1 MAASDDE
8 PMHLYEVFQ
17 NCFNKIAN
25 KQPEK
30 PGFQSPYGSTMDNG
44 MTYGSGGGG
53 GGGGGGAFGPSVGGP
68 GGGPGGGGGGGPGGG
83 GGGGGGG
90 GAVEGAT
97 YPPDS
102 PYFPFGSRGVPP
114 SVVTPTPATANPA
127 APTGTNGARLP
138 NPTVGAAAVKRK
150 KDTLDGAAD
159 GEVVTTQHWAP
170 TLLLSS
176 EQRGNVHLLAPMT
189 LRS

>member
-1 MAASDDE
+1 M
-8 PMHLYEVFQ
+8 VVV
-17 NCFNKIAN
+17 
-25 KQPEK
+25 
-30 PGFQSPYGSTMDNG
+30 
-44 MTYGSGGGG
+44 TYGSG

-68 GGGPGGGGGGGPGGG
+68 GGLPGGGGGGGPGGG

-102 PYFPFGSRGVPP
+102 PYFPFGSRGIPP

-150 KDTLDGAAD
+150 KDTLDGGAD
-159 GEVVTTQHWAP
+159 GEVVTTQHWL
-170 TLLLSS
+170 TRTYVITFLLGYG
-176 EQRGNVHLLAPMT
+176 QANVAEGAINASPNP
-189 LRS
+189 